1 MSTEEKIPT
10 PTPTATAK
18 PRRPRPPNAAP
29 PFQKGEER
37 ARAAGRKG
45 AQARKEK
52 LALFKS
58 LRDAALALKDIP
70 AKGRGFSQMSNG
82 VATIAAMY
90 EASQRGDAKAANFLA
105 KLMGEMV
112 ERVETTNT
120 PILLDDIPPTET
132 TNPNTP
138 TAPAAPTPPTPTE

>member
-1 MSTEEKIPT
+1 MSTEEKTTTPTPT
-10 PTPTATAK
+10 PTPTATTK
-18 PRRPRPPNAAP
+18 PCRPRPPNAAP

-37 ARAAGRKG
+37 TRAAGRKG

-120 PILLDDIPPTET
+120 PILLDDIPT
-132 TNPNTP
+132 TDP
-138 TAPAAPTPPTPTE
+138 TASAAPTPPAPTE

>member
-1 MSTEEKIPT
+1 MSTETEEKKE
-10 PTPTATAK
+10 K

-37 ARAAGRKG
+37 TREAGRKG

-82 VATIAAMY
+82 VATIMAMY

-120 PILLDDIPPTET
+120 PVLVDDVPT
-132 TNPNTP
+132 NAANADP
-138 TAPAAPTPPTPTE
+138 TSAAPTPAPPE